1 MSVLDLLRQE
11 YMEGKV
17 VDKYSLENGNIGLII
32 DDNSSQKRYHVEFK
46 DGYKGPAV
54 ENLFGILKEPFSAK
68 TEQLDRLVNEGDA
81 IELTV
86 SYSKEP
92 FRQAYR
98 IHSVSR
104 PPAYQNNQNLL
115 RLPSRYTKTAQ
126 Y

>member
-1 MSVLDLLRQE
+1 MLDLLRQE
-11 YMEGKV
+11 YLKGKV
-17 VDKYSLENGNIGLII
+17 FDKYSLENGNIGLII
-32 DDNSSQKRYHVEFK
+32 DDSSSHKRYHVEFK
-46 DGYKGPAV
+46 DGYRGPAV

-68 TEQLDRLVNEGDA
+68 TEQLDRLINEGDSV
-81 IELTV
+81 ELTV
-86 SYSKEP
+86 SCSTQP

-115 RLPSRYTKTAQ
+115 RLPTGYLKTAH